1 MLALAGSVLAGGVV
15 AGPAAATPPDASGN
29 YAFTTLNDNADPTFN
44 QLLGV
49 NDRKIAVGFYTD
61 SKGNNHGYIYKIG
74 SHRFARV
81 DVPGSSSV
89 TATAINNLGD
99 IAGFDTNS
107 SGTVES
113 FLHQDGGR
121 MITLNFPGASA
132 TQAFGVNDRDEVVGA
147 YTLGTGSTATM
158 HGFVWGPRLGFRN
171 VDDPNGVGAT
181 TVNGVNDRGQ
191 LVGFYVDSAGNTDG
205 MLAD

>member
-1 MLALAGSVLAGGVV
+1 MAAVGFWVDGAGNNFGFYRSNNQFHSVSF
-15 AGPAAATPPDASGN
+15 PS
-29 YAFTTLNDNADPTFN
+29 ADTANPQVD

-99 IAGFDTNS
+99 IAGFDTYS

-121 MITLNFPGASA
+121 MITLIFPGQRHASIRRQRSRRGGGRLHA
-132 TQAFGVNDRDEVVGA
+132 GHRQHRHEARLR
-147 YTLGTGSTATM
+147 LGTEAR
-158 HGFVWGPRLGFRN
+158 VPQRR
-171 VDDPNGVGAT
+171 
-181 TVNGVNDRGQ
+181 
-191 LVGFYVDSAGNTDG
+191 
-205 MLAD
+205 